1 VRRRVEGRIV
11 VVVAHIG
18 VVVVVAVAVGVAR
31 SVGFGLVE
39 GSSFVESHWAVVHS
53 VVVVLVKLGLSCSV
67 LVVETGLPWAGGG
80 AGLII
85 SKA

>member
-11 VVVAHIG
+11 VVVARIG

-53 VVVVLVKLGLSCSV
+53 VVVLVKLGLGCSV
-67 LVVETGLPWAGGG
+67 LVVESCLPWAGGG
-80 AGLII
+80 AGLVI
-85 SKA
+85 SNA

>member
-1 VRRRVEGRIV
+1 
-11 VVVAHIG
+11 
-18 VVVVVAVAVGVAR
+18 VVVVAVAVGVAR

-53 VVVVLVKLGLSCSV
+53 VVVLVKLGLSCSV

>member
-1 VRRRVEGRIV
+1 
-11 VVVAHIG
+11 
-18 VVVVVAVAVGVAR
+18 
-31 SVGFGLVE
+31 VE

-53 VVVVLVKLGLSCSV
+53 VVVLVKLGLSCSV